1 MSNSEKLQQIMDQQK
16 ALLKSL
22 ESEVLRISKSDLTL
36 ENESLKKEVQNL
48 QTNLND
54 YQAKLTET
62 SFTNRELKN
71 ALYDQIYSEKLQILN
86 QAQKKNDIYFRSE
99 MAQEENKLITL
110 KRTLLQRIQDFKKQL
125 DQYRIDK
132 TSQIDE
138 K

>member
-1 MSNSEKLQQIMDQQK
+1 MSNSEKLQQIIYQQK

-36 ENESLKKEVQNL
+36 ENEALKKEVQNL

-132 TSQIDE
+132 TSQFD
-138 K
+138 

>member
-86 QAQKKNDIYFRSE
+86 H
-99 MAQEENKLITL
+99 LLL
-110 KRTLLQRIQDFKKQL
+110 KI
-125 DQYRIDK
+125 I
-132 TSQIDE
+132 
-138 K
+138 

>member
-1 MSNSEKLQQIMDQQK
+1 MKNITLRRCRMSNSEKLQQIMDQQK

-110 KRTLLQRIQDFKKQL
+110 KRTLLHRIQDSK
-125 DQYRIDK
+125 
-132 TSQIDE
+132 SN
-138 K
+138 

>member
-36 ENESLKKEVQNL
+36 ENEALKKEVQNL

-86 QAQKKNDIYFRSE
+86 QFMDHKN
-99 MAQEENKLITL
+99 LIL
-110 KRTLLQRIQDFKKQL
+110 I
-125 DQYRIDK
+125 I
-132 TSQIDE
+132 
-138 K
+138 